1 MPNVTAMTG
10 TSRRVR
16 AWFEQTGGLSHG
28 FWLSRLFYCS
38 GSFEPAS
45 RWRGEPNKAYVE
57 LQADETSAT

>member
-1 MPNVTAMTG
+1 V
-10 TSRRVR
+10 
-16 AWFEQTGGLSHG
+16 FEHGSSKQAALSHG

-45 RWRGEPNKAYVE
+45 RWRGEPYKAYVE